1 MKKSERL
8 SKAIQFLSRYWME
21 KSVLD
26 KKISLLCVVVK
37 RKLIS
42 SYQEGEQF
50 QETFDLLSKD
60 SKDYLKFLEEDEK
73 EELIKLSGENQFLVN
88 VEWQV
93 GEKMALNFH
102 ASLPKS
108 PSRIT
113 NERKGFFIHL
123 MVKDID
129 GGITVDYPDLDAEG
143 IDDQSVTDLED
154 RANLYRSSLE
164 Q

>member
-8 SKAIQFLSRYWME
+8 SEAIQFLSRYWME
-21 KSVLD
+21 KSGLD
-26 KKISLLCVVVK
+26 KKVSLLCVAVK

-60 SKDYLKFLEEDEK
+60 SKDYLKFLEEEER

-93 GEKMALNFH
+93 GEKMDLNFH
-102 ASLPKS
+102 ASLPKD
-108 PSRIT
+108 PSRM
-113 NERKGFFIHL
+113 NSERKGFFIHL
-123 MVKDID
+123 MVKDTD

-143 IDDQSVTDLED
+143 IDDQSVKDLKD
-154 RANLYRSSLE
+154 MANLYRSLLD

>member
-8 SKAIQFLSRYWME
+8 SAAIQFLSRYWME
-21 KSVLD
+21 KSGLD
-26 KKISLLCVVVK
+26 KKISLLSVAVK

-60 SKDYLKFLEEDEK
+60 SKDYLTFLEEEEK

-93 GEKMALNFH
+93 GEKMDINFH
-102 ASLPKS
+102 ASLPKN

-113 NERKGFFIHL
+113 SERKGFFIQL
-123 MVKDID
+123 TVKDTN
-129 GGITVDYPDLDAEG
+129 GEITVDYPDLDAEG
-143 IDDQSVTDLED
+143 IDDQSVKMLEEMVT
-154 RANLYRSSLE
+154 LYRAL
-164 Q
+164 

>member
-8 SKAIQFLSRYWME
+8 SEAIQFLSRYWME
-21 KSVLD
+21 KSGLD
-26 KKISLLCVVVK
+26 KKVSLLCVAVK

-60 SKDYLKFLEEDEK
+60 SKDYLKFLEEEEK

-93 GEKMALNFH
+93 GEKMDLNFH
-102 ASLPKS
+102 ASLPKD
-108 PSRIT
+108 PSRM
-113 NERKGFFIHL
+113 NSERKGFFIQL
-123 MVKDID
+123 TVKDTN
-129 GGITVDYPDLDAEG
+129 GEITVDYPDLDAEG
-143 IDDQSVTDLED
+143 VDDQSVKTLED
-154 RANLYRSSLE
+154 MVTLYRTL
-164 Q
+164 